1 MIWILNRSAIVSVL
15 AVTATPLYGSLPEG
29 PGKHE
34 TEQLCQ
40 GCHDIAQ
47 SVSLRQDRNGWGA
60 TLMKMVGLGVKAT
73 DQELQTILA
82 YLSEHFP
89 ADELPPVNVNKARAI
104 QLESRLSLRR
114 SEAAA
119 ILRYRKG
126 TRRFQ
131 VPCRPA
137 RRPGHRYS
145 EAGSQEGQVGFRLI
159 RDRPKREPPN
169 PP

>member
-119 ILRYRKG
+119 ILRYRKEHG
-126 TRRFQ
+126 DFKSLADLLA
-131 VPCRPA
+131 VP
-137 RRPGHRYS
+137 GIDTVKL
-145 EAGSQEGQVGFRLI
+145 EAKKDRLAF
-159 RDRPKREPPN
+159 D
-169 PP
+169 

>member
-1 MIWILNRSAIVSVL
+1 MKSILRRSLTLPVL
-15 AVTATPLYGSLPEG
+15 AFAAMPLNASLPEG
-29 PGKHE
+29 PGRQE

-40 GCHDIAQ
+40 DCHDIAQ

-73 DQELQTILA
+73 DHELQTILA

-89 ADELPPVNVNKARAI
+89 AQELPPVNVNKARAI

-119 ILRYRKG
+119 ILRYRKEHG
-126 TRRFQ
+126 GFKSLADLLA
-131 VPCRPA
+131 VPGVDTA
-137 RRPGHRYS
+137 KL
-145 EAGSQEGQVGFRLI
+145 EAKKDKLVFE
-159 RDRPKREPPN
+159 
-169 PP
+169 

>member
-1 MIWILNRSAIVSVL
+1 MNSILRRNSTLLVL
-15 AVTATPLYGSLPEG
+15 AFAATPLNASLPEG
-29 PGKHE
+29 RGRQE

-73 DQELQTILA
+73 DHELQTILA

-89 ADELPPVNVNKARAI
+89 AEELPPVNVNKARAI

-119 ILRYRKG
+119 ILRYRKEHG
-126 TRRFQ
+126 GFKSLADLLA
-131 VPCRPA
+131 VPGVDTA
-137 RRPGHRYS
+137 KL
-145 EAGSQEGQVGFRLI
+145 EAKKDKLVFE
-159 RDRPKREPPN
+159 
-169 PP
+169 